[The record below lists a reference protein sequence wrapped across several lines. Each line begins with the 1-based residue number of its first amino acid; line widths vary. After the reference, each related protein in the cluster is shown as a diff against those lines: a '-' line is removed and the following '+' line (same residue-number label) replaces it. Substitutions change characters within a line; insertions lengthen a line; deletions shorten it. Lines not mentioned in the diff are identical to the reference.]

1 MDEQRPAPAS
11 IAPTAA
17 ADPAAAATVSAAAA
31 AVAASPADFEYFGG
45 EFPDDAPFVESLHGL
60 AAPGSAAAFGA
71 PAGGMEAEGEGD
83 SDDGGDG
90 HDSGAHGSGGG
101 DLDAL
106 LSSLMG
112 GGGGVGGDFGFGFGS
127 GPGVSEWAGCS
138 DPAGG
143 EIFFRINAAASFAAL
158 VAPEEQT
165 AEIDFSQMDAQTAAE
180 TVDALTPVELMQVRQ
195 RFTAGR
201 ADGRRWGQQ
210 QRHSALLSVSGCAST
225 DSSFAH

>member
-1 MDEQRPAPAS
+1 MDDQRPAPAS
-11 IAPTAA
+11 VSPTVA
-17 ADPAAAATVSAAAA
+17 ADPAAAATVAVAAA
-31 AVAASPADFEYFGG
+31 AASPADFEYCGG

-71 PAGGMEAEGEGD
+71 PAGTNEAEGGGV
-83 SDDGGDG
+83 DDGDG
-90 HDSGAHGSGGG
+90 RGEDSGAGGGSG
-101 DLDAL
+101 DLDLL

-112 GGGGVGGDFGFGFGS
+112 GGGEGGGDFGFGFGS
-127 GPGVSEWAGCS
+127 GVSEWAGCS

-180 TVDALTPVELMQVRQ
+180 IVDALTPVELMQVGR

-210 QRHSALLSVSGCAST
+210 QRHCALLSVSGCAST

>member
-11 IAPTAA
+11 IAPTVA
-17 ADPAAAATVSAAAA
+17 ADPAAAAAVTAAAA
-31 AVAASPADFEYFGG
+31 AASPSDFEYFGG

-83 SDDGGDG
+83 RDDGGDG
-90 HDSGAHGSGGG
+90 HDSGADGGGG

-112 GGGGVGGDFGFGFGS
+112 GEGGGGDFGFGS
-127 GPGVSEWAGCS
+127 GGSEWAGCS

-180 TVDALTPVELMQVRQ
+180 TVDALTPIELMQVGR
-195 RFTAGR
+195 RFTAGACVQMGLR
-201 ADGRRWGQQ
+201 QRRC
-210 QRHSALLSVSGCAST
+210 ALLSMSGCAST
-225 DSSFAH
+225 DSSFAR

>member
-112 GGGGVGGDFGFGFGS
+112 GGDFGFGS
-127 GPGVSEWAGCS
+127 GGSEWAGCS

-165 AEIDFSQMDAQTAAE
+165 AEIDLSEMDAQTAAE
-180 TVDALTPVELMQVRQ
+180 IVDALTPVELMQVGRS
-195 RFTAGR
+195 FTAR
-201 ADGRRWGQQ
+201 RVDGSRWGQR
-210 QRHSALLSVSGCAST
+210 QRHCALLSMSGCAST
-225 DSSFAH
+225 DSSFAR

>member
-1 MDEQRPAPAS
+1 MDEHRPAPAS
-11 IAPTAA
+11 TAPTVA
-17 ADPAAAATVSAAAA
+17 ADPAAAAAVTAAAA
-31 AVAASPADFEYFGG
+31 AAAATTADFEYFGG

-60 AAPGSAAAFGA
+60 AAPGSAAAFGE
-71 PAGGMEAEGEGD
+71 PAGTNEAEGGGD
-83 SDDGGDG
+83 RDDGDGGGD
-90 HDSGAHGSGGG
+90 DSGSTGG

-112 GGGGVGGDFGFGFGS
+112 GGGGEVGGDFGFGS
-127 GPGVSEWAGCS
+127 GGSEWAGCS

-158 VAPEEQT
+158 IAPEEQT
-165 AEIDFSQMDAQTAAE
+165 AGIDLSEMDAQTAAE
-180 TVDALTPVELMQVRQ
+180 IVDALTPVELMQVGRI
-195 RFTAGR
+195 FTAGR

-210 QRHSALLSVSGCAST
+210 QRHCALLSVSGCAST